1 MKGSPKATEIDIL
14 QLTAQ
19 AVCLE
24 EMFFTD
30 IQEGAIFYGET
41 CHRQKVVFSSE
52 LKECVKTCF
61 TEMDQMYDWRY
72 TPKVT

>member
-1 MKGSPKATEIDIL
+1 M
-14 QLTAQ
+14 
-19 AVCLE
+19 E